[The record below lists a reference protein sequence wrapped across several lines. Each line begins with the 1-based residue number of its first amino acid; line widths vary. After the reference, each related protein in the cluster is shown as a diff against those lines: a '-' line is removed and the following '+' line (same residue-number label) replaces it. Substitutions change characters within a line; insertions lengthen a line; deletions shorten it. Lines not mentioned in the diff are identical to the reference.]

1 MKKIKTENQILIMLA
16 LFSISVG
23 LWGNFRQL
31 WMQDNGFSA
40 TDISNVLSIGTFVSV
55 IGIFLVAKFV
65 KLDKLKKFI
74 SFVLFFKFLNLL
86 ILYFL
91 NSTNYKVAINI
102 SVVIDILIEYIV
114 ITSIYPLITTIVKT
128 NKIYSKRKL
137 TEYLF
142 RDIGILFGGVFIGKF
157 IFGRLIDYN
166 MCLIISNI
174 FLLISAFPMY
184 NIKISNESIQNIN
197 STGIKN
203 YLFKDK
209 ILIIYL
215 IYLLITSIANFTALG
230 LKMLI
235 LTNYYDFS
243 DNMATNYLL
252 IIGLM
257 SDVFGIIALKF
268 LTPKNDYVTMTIK
281 FGIRFIGYFLA
292 FISNNMIIT
301 FIAITWSILIG
312 AAYEDVC
319 DGPYINSVGTENQ
332 LSFTNIRYIVR
343 FLGEAIGVFFCGIM
357 YENGLKYMFGLS
369 AFFMTFQLFL
379 CYRLIYMRKKK
390 EKNNTRIICKK
401 DPNIEYTERKCVY
414 AIIEDIN
421 GNIAITNDG
430 KYFFF
435 GGGTEKNETSLETLK
450 REMLEETGYT
460 IKDIKLFQNLI
471 SYEYNDSRGNLKIV
485 ATIYTAKFDK
495 KIKEPIEKDH
505 LILWGKPEEFINK
518 MYHEY
523 QRVILKEYNQIK
535 RGGKILC

>member
-1 MKKIKTENQILIMLA
+1 MKRIKTENQILIMLA

-55 IGIFLVAKFV
+55 IGIFLVAKFI

-74 SFVLFFKFLNLL
+74 SFTLFFKFINLV

-91 NSTNYKVAINI
+91 NYTNFKVAINI
-102 SVVIDILIEYIV
+102 SVVIDIVIEYIV
-114 ITSIYPLITTIVKT
+114 ITSIYPLITTIVKS
-128 NKIYSKRKL
+128 NEIYSKRKL

-142 RDIGILFGGVFIGKF
+142 RDIGILFGGIFIGKF

-243 DNMATNYLL
+243 DNIATNYLL

-357 YENGLKYMFGLS
+357 YEKGLRFMFGLS
-369 AFFMTFQLFL
+369 AFFMIFQLIL

-390 EKNNTRIICKK
+390 EKNNFRIICKK
-401 DPNIEYTERKCVY
+401 DPNIEYVERKCAY
-414 AIIEDIN
+414 AIIEDES

-450 REMLEETGYT
+450 REMIEETGYT
-460 IKDIKLFQNLI
+460 IKDIKLYQNLI

-485 ATIYTAKFDK
+485 ATIYTAKFSK
-495 KIKEPIEKDH
+495 KVKEPIEKNH

-523 QRVILKEYNQIK
+523 QRVLLKEYDEIK
-535 RGGKILC
+535 KGGKVLC